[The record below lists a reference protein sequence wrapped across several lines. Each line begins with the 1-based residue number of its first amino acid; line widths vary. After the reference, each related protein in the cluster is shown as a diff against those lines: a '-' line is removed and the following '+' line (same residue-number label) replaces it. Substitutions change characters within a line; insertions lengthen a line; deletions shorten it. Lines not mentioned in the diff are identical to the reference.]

1 MPIYEYHC
9 DDCDRVSS
17 SITTSWRDRRDSI
30 PCPECGKPCRFII
43 SVPGA
48 IYPPYPEYDGGN
60 VWKGTALEG
69 IDGRNPATHESETPF
84 VDLGNRV
91 IR

>member
-9 DDCDRVSS
+9 ASCDQRHSDLV
-17 SITTSWRDRRDSI
+17 TTWRDRKDSI
-30 PCPECGKPCRFII
+30 PCPDCGDEARFVI

-60 VWKGTALEG
+60 IWKETALEG
-69 IDGRNPATHESETPF
+69 MDGRNPATHESVTPF
-84 VDLGNRV
+84 VDLGK
-91 IR
+91 